1 MDAVPRNGEQEKKE
15 GRLVRG
21 PLRLPDVAAGH
32 LPPLGCLLP
41 TGCGDGAPLLII
53 DHIFILL

>member
-1 MDAVPRNGEQEKKE
+1 MDAVPRNGEQEKE

-32 LPPLGCLLP
+32 MPPAVACCLLGVV
-41 TGCGDGAPLLII
+41 TAPPC
-53 DHIFILL
+53 